1 LFALVQGKN
10 GKSGG
15 EKEFGGL
22 RREKFF
28 VHGIFGF
35 GPFGK
40 RVSPLF
46 SFSFFGP

>member
-10 GKSGG
+10 GKPGG
-15 EKEFGGL
+15 EKEFCGL
-22 RREKFF
+22 RREKLF

-40 RVSPLF
+40 RVSSLF